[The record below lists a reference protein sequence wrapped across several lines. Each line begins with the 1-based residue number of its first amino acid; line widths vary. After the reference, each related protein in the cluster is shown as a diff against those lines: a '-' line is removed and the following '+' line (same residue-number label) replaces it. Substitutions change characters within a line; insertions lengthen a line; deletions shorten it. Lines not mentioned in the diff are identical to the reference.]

1 MQRSHIEVDGRRVE
15 YLEFGD
21 PDGAPVLHLHGS
33 PSSGAA
39 GAWLAAAAHE
49 HGLRI
54 VSPDRPGYLGSE
66 LPADTSLIG
75 TTGHLLAFARALG
88 LGRFGVAAFSAGAS
102 YALAL
107 AWLAPDEVTVT
118 HVGGGVGPLAQTGTD
133 VLGRGRRLL
142 FRAAVTPFVSPVVL
156 GGSMGIIRLIV
167 KRRFAESPAA
177 AAKELYIDP
186 SRGAQLD
193 AVAAYIR
200 ELPPDQL
207 REEIADHIAATSC
220 RDGIVNDL
228 RAYVRPWPF
237 ALRDI
242 ASPVE
247 VWHGLADPAV
257 PPGFARAAAAQL
269 PNGKIH
275 LLDGEGHFVFHTHA
289 DEIAASLHARATT
302 A

>member
-1 MQRSHIEVDGRRVE
+1 MERSHIDVAGRRVD

-21 PDGAPVLHLHGS
+21 PNGMPALHLHGS

-39 GAWLAAAAHE
+39 GAWLDTAART
-49 HGLRI
+49 HGVRI

-66 LPADTSLIG
+66 LAADSSLLG
-75 TTGHLLAFARALG
+75 TTRHLLAFARALG

-142 FRAAVTPFVSPVVL
+142 FRAATTPLVSPVVL
-156 GGSMGIIRLIV
+156 GGSMGLLRVIV
-167 KRRFAESPAA
+167 RRRFAESPAA
-177 AAKELYIDP
+177 AAQELYLDP
-186 SRGAQLD
+186 SRGTQVD

-200 ELPPDQL
+200 DLPPQQL
-207 REEIADHIAATSC
+207 REEIADHIAATAC
-220 RDGIVNDL
+220 RAGILNDL

-237 ALRDI
+237 ELRDVT
-242 ASPVE
+242 APVE

-257 PPGFARAAAAQL
+257 PAGFARAAGSQL
-269 PNGKIH
+269 QNGNVH

-289 DEIAASLHARATT
+289 DEIAASLQAYATT